1 MTNKESNS
9 KISRIKSKIF
19 EMVHYCWT
27 GIWRESNESVWIKI
41 LKTLNLSV
49 RSFLDA
55 NLQIRSAA
63 LTFNTVLALVPALA
77 LLFAIGRGF
86 GFQNILQEQLYNFLP
101 SQKEAI
107 STALTFVDSYLEH
120 ASKGVFVGVGIILL
134 LWTLISLLGNIEKAF
149 NNIWGVRKNRS
160 VYRKVTDYTAIFL
173 MIPILMICSSGVSIF
188 MSDIVQELSGI
199 EFVSKGV
206 KLLFDCLPWLLSCLA
221 FALSF
226 FLVPNTKVRFKY
238 ALISGVICGIA
249 FQLLQDLFVSGQIYV
264 SKYNAIYGSFAFIP
278 LLLIWLQMSWLILLF
293 GCVLTYSA
301 QNIFK
306 FNFADDINNI
316 SDSYMRTLQIV
327 IVAIVIKRFESQQV
341 PLTAGEIASRYSLPL
356 RLVSSIVDKLHDAGV
371 VYYVILSKDEVGI
384 APAVDKDKFTVGDLM
399 RRISNQGE
407 DDFIPELSQNF
418 GPLIQAT
425 DEIFEKGF
433 ASADDMLLKNLPV
446 TIKP

>member
-1 MTNKESNS
+1 
-9 KISRIKSKIF
+9 
-19 EMVHYCWT
+19 
-27 GIWRESNESVWIKI
+27 
-41 LKTLNLSV
+41 
-49 RSFLDA
+49 
-55 NLQIRSAA
+55 
-63 LTFNTVLALVPALA
+63 
-77 LLFAIGRGF
+77 
-86 GFQNILQEQLYNFLP
+86 
-101 SQKEAI
+101 
-107 STALTFVDSYLEH
+107 
-120 ASKGVFVGVGIILL
+120 
-134 LWTLISLLGNIEKAF
+134 
-149 NNIWGVRKNRS
+149 
-160 VYRKVTDYTAIFL
+160 
-173 MIPILMICSSGVSIF
+173 
-188 MSDIVQELSGI
+188 
-199 EFVSKGV
+199 
-206 KLLFDCLPWLLSCLA
+206 
-221 FALSF
+221 
-226 FLVPNTKVRFKY
+226 
-238 ALISGVICGIA
+238 
-249 FQLLQDLFVSGQIYV
+249 
-264 SKYNAIYGSFAFIP
+264 
-278 LLLIWLQMSWLILLF
+278 MSWLILLF

-446 TIKP
+446 TQYCPK